1 MKRFDRL
8 WKGLQQEGKV
18 FIFFVVLLTIFRIVF
33 LGIFANT
40 LADVKFHDIW
50 MTLWYGFRISLK
62 TIGVICLVPF
72 VVATLV
78 QTFRATWPAQ
88 AIRRIWYSLATI
100 VMTLLFIIRIP
111 YYHIF
116 ESGYNL
122 MLVNGAHDDIGAI
135 INTAINEYHAIPYL
149 IVAIIACA
157 ILVKVINKILSKE
170 PISWEPKN
178 PGQLWVRTGEVTIL
192 LVIFAIFCR
201 WGGAFSYTH
210 SINWENATRMS
221 STLLNETILD
231 DAQALYRV
239 RTIHKRMQQFHK
251 VDLTEEQ
258 LKEKIVALGGKPAGT
273 IDESFKHTIDKEK
286 LPIQPQTV
294 TFILGESYG
303 LWPMLP
309 QYASFG
315 DYVAHE
321 GKSLTQKGM
330 SADYLLAQG
339 TGTMPAVNGF
349 LTGMPDVGLFPN
361 YEPTSYQASYGMGI
375 ASVMKGLGYKTVFWY
390 GGFGSWQDVKRF
402 ALSQNFDEF
411 HDASDLNYQ
420 GGNAWGAP
428 DKDLFRGIEAYT
440 ESHKGEKIFNFVL
453 TTTNHP
459 PYNMDLAQEG
469 FDQSKLGTLPDDIG
483 NKPDT
488 IQEIGTFWYADHTMG
503 QFVKSMQAQ
512 DPSGLFI
519 ITGDHSERFN
529 FAKEVSPMVRSTIP
543 AIFYGQGLEKSWM
556 PDHQFGMAIQL
567 IPTIAQLVGRP
578 GQSYEAMV
586 PSLFDKQSFAF
597 NHALWSDGKTIHS
610 LKDPMD
616 QNDKDWMDTMRQ
628 VSAWRIIKG
637 NNW

>member
-1 MKRFDRL
+1 MKHFDRL

-157 ILVKVINKILSKE
+157 ILGKVINKILSKE

-361 YEPTSYQASYGMGI
+361 YEPTSYQASYGRALVIRLSSGMG
-375 ASVMKGLGYKTVFWY
+375 ALGLG
-390 GGFGSWQDVKRF
+390 RMLN
-402 ALSQNFDEF
+402 ALSCLKTLT
-411 HDASDLNYQ
+411 SSTMLLTLTIK
-420 GGNAWGAP
+420 GVMLGARLIRIFLRVSKP
-428 DKDLFRGIEAYT
+428 IRRPIREKKYLTSSSPRLTILLIIWIWLKRALIKVSWVLFQMI
-440 ESHKGEKIFNFVL
+440 
-453 TTTNHP
+453 
-459 PYNMDLAQEG
+459 LATSQIP
-469 FDQSKLGTLPDDIG
+469 SKKL
-483 NKPDT
+483 
-488 IQEIGTFWYADHTMG
+488 
-503 QFVKSMQAQ
+503 V
-512 DPSGLFI
+512 PSGM
-519 ITGDHSERFN
+519 R
-529 FAKEVSPMVRSTIP
+529 TIRWVN
-543 AIFYGQGLEKSWM
+543 L
-556 PDHQFGMAIQL
+556 
-567 IPTIAQLVGRP
+567 
-578 GQSYEAMV
+578 
-586 PSLFDKQSFAF
+586 
-597 NHALWSDGKTIHS
+597 
-610 LKDPMD
+610 
-616 QNDKDWMDTMRQ
+616 
-628 VSAWRIIKG
+628 
-637 NNW
+637 